1 MRYVGKCGR
10 AGQGTDD
17 NMAHAPAGYLR
28 LQTHIQNVK
37 CVLHFHCNNG
47 CTIAPQCHAVRML
60 PVLLKRIVGAGTA
73 RDCDLHVCQFRS
85 RMIFTG

>member
-1 MRYVGKCGR
+1 VEKYGR

-17 NMAHAPAGYLR
+17 NMAHAFAGYLR

-37 CVLHFHCNNG
+37 CLLLFHCNNG

-60 PVLLKRIVGAGTA
+60 PVFLKGVLGAGTA
-73 RDCDLHVCQFRS
+73 RDCGLHVYQFRS
-85 RMIFTG
+85 RVIFTG